1 MKLDAKRLLAAFLL
15 AVAGA
20 DARADAP
27 AEPFAADI
35 ARFVEA
41 DRAAMPAPGGVV
53 FVGSSSIRFWNTLAQ
68 DFPFVHIV
76 QRGFG
81 GSRLADAVRYA
92 DRIVI
97 PYRPSLVVLYAGDN
111 DIDAGRTAQQV
122 LDDYV
127 AFVARVRRDR
137 PGQRIAFIS
146 IKPSP
151 ARASQLATVRA
162 ANALVRDYAAKG
174 EGLDFIDVFT
184 PMLGPD
190 GAPDPALFGPDRL
203 HMNAAGYALWRRLVE
218 PVLRRSAR

>member
-1 MKLDAKRLLAAFLL
+1 MKTEFGNFFAALLLAFTA
-15 AVAGA
+15 AVAHA
-20 DARADAP
+20 DVP

-35 ARFVEA
+35 AGFVEA

-53 FVGSSSIRFWNTLAQ
+53 FVGSSSIRLWPALAQ

-81 GSRLADAVRYA
+81 GSQLADATRYA

-97 PYRPSLVVLYAGDN
+97 PYRPRLVVLYAGDN
-111 DIDAGRTAQQV
+111 DINAGRTAQQV
-122 LDDYV
+122 YDDYL
-127 AFVARVRRDR
+127 AFVARVRRDL

-151 ARASQLATVRA
+151 ARASQIDTARA
-162 ANALVRDYAAKG
+162 ANALIRDHAAKG
-174 EGLDFIDVFT
+174 KGLVFIDVFT

-190 GAPDPALFGPDRL
+190 GAPDPGLFGPDRL
-203 HMNAAGYALWRRLVE
+203 HLNAAGYALWRRLVE
-218 PVLRRSAR
+218 PVLRLESR